1 MIGEED
7 GRLKGM
13 SFFLKVFWNWVWW
26 QLQIHKYT
34 NPIKLYTL
42 NERIASYMNY
52 ISMKLFLKRT

>member
-7 GRLKGM
+7 DRLKGM

-42 NERIASYMNY
+42 NERIARYMNY